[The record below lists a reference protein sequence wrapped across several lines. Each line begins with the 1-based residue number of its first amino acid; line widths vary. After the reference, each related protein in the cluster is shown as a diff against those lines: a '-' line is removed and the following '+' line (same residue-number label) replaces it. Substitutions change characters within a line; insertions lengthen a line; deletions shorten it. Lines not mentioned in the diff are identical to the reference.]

1 MPQLPALQLDPRN
14 ALLDLTPVSNALTGI
29 QRQQNAN
36 RDYAMQQDQL
46 AMQKESH
53 ALTKQ
58 NYQRQWSNQDKELFG
73 KQAMAVDAMPD
84 GPERQAAWA
93 RIIQSHGTDGLTPEE
108 MDYKTGPKLGAAA
121 AGLYR
126 DPMDT
131 RAKELGLKLTEA
143 QIAELGRKADDPIK
157 AYVADMLKNSGGASA
172 PAPASP
178 SVQPQSNAGQT
189 VPTTGMLNISN
200 PAQPQPPTS
209 SGVHLVADT
218 VPPVQAPAPQQTQGD
233 MVQVPGFGMM
243 SRKEAIQRG
252 GILMLDP
259 RYSTLGKAMV
269 EAAQG
274 GGGAEQA
281 LGTAAST
288 QNDKEELGATGALA
302 TLNTIKQTYDQKF
315 LNIPNRIKLWGNNLA
330 SKFGGLPAKDQE
342 ELKAYS
348 SFRQSA
354 WHNLNRVLKDLSGT
368 AVTENE
374 MQRQLLDLP
383 NPGKGVFD
391 GDSPAE
397 FEAKLKG
404 ALSFQHSAIARA
416 RWLRS
421 KGFTGKPWEAGV
433 AVEDMPNIINQRG
446 AEIRQQLE
454 QANPGADPMKL
465 EQEVTRNIKQEFGI

>member
-1 MPQLPALQLDPRN
+1 MAQLPALTIDPRN
-14 ALLDLTPVSNALTGI
+14 ALLDLAPVQNALTGL
-29 QRQQNAN
+29 QRQQNVN
-36 RDYAMQQDQL
+36 REYEQQQEQLGMQR
-46 AMQKESH
+46 ESH
-53 ALTKQ
+53 ALQKQ
-58 NYQRQWSNQDKELFG
+58 NYERQWKQQEVENLGKRAQYVASLQGPQQISAWNSVLDK
-73 KQAMAVDAMPD
+73 
-84 GPERQAAWA
+84 
-93 RIIQSHGTDGLTPEE
+93 HGREGLTPEE
-108 MDYKTGPKLGAAA
+108 LDPNTGPQLMMAA
-121 AGLYR
+121 AGLFR
-126 DPMDT
+126 DPMDV

-172 PAPASP
+172 PAPSAP

-189 VPTTGMLNISN
+189 VPTTGILNISN
-200 PAQPQPPTS
+200 PVQPPA
-209 SGVHLVADT
+209 SGVQLVADT
-218 VPPVQAPAPQQTQGD
+218 VPPVQTPAPQQQPQGD
-233 MVQVPGFGMM
+233 MVQVPGFPHPMT
-243 SRKEAIQRG
+243 RKDALQRG
-252 GILMLDP
+252 GILMLDS

-315 LNIPNRIKLWGNNLA
+315 LNIPNRLKLWGNNLA

-446 AEIRQQLE
+446 AEIRQQL
-454 QANPGADPMKL
+454 QQSNPNIDPMKL
-465 EQEVTRNIKQEFGI
+465 EQEIDRNIKQEFGI